1 MIWWGRLAPKGGRQL
16 FDIEGYWHWTWGV
29 LSFANSVGASLEM
42 ILHLWGQLSPHLPP
56 FQSPYKTGH
65 TVIFRLFIT
74 KSGINLSP
82 QLHVSCFDLLYFS
95 LTQRKRVFWA
105 SILSRWLLTL
115 LLLDQVWRSFCYP
128 VPCQGLGLFPRLAG
142 QPAAKEHHAGQPSLG
157 SYSLV
162 IARVLPDLQP
172 PCHWTCSPSSL
183 QPQEFTSSQGQK
195 EFFLFRFL
203 P

>member
-82 QLHVSCFDLLYFS
+82 QLRVSCFDLLYFS

-128 VPCQGLGLFPRLAG
+128 VPCQGLGLFSQASWPTCSQGTPCGPAFSGLLQSCHCKG
-142 QPAAKEHHAGQPSLG
+142 PPWPAASLPLNLF
-157 SYSLV
+157 SL
-162 IARVLPDLQP
+162 
-172 PCHWTCSPSSL
+172 
-183 QPQEFTSSQGQK
+183 
-195 EFFLFRFL
+195 FLTAPGIHF
-203 P
+203 